1 MKRRV
6 RAPIVYAT
14 LVLCTLAAVGVPL
27 HGHVSH
33 EGHDQAHIEL
43 AHHDHD
49 ADYVQGDARLIQHAP
64 RLVVVA
70 PVVPTIVD
78 DAIVSRNERP
88 TPHEP
93 VGRAPPTPGSP
104 RAPPS

>member
-1 MKRRV
+1 MQHRV
-6 RAPIVYAT
+6 RTPIVYAT

-27 HGHVSH
+27 HGHASH
-33 EGHDQAHIEL
+33 EGHDQAHIGL

-70 PVVPTIVD
+70 PVVQTITD
-78 DAIVSRNERP
+78 DAIVSPDERP
-88 TPHEP
+88 TTHEP
-93 VGRAPPTPGSP
+93 VGRAPPTLGSP